1 MKKRYTFTD
10 GETIDADL
18 DDLRKL
24 LAENQCYLDN
34 YEDVYSSLE
43 DDDYVARG
51 NGFCDRKYSD
61 DFIEGQM
68 EKYGRRVKE
77 IEGWIAEW
85 PAEKPSNYRAKII
98 FTAFFLTFITI
109 MSSCNQKTSVDLI
122 LHNANIYT
130 VDNDFTKVQ
139 AFAVKDGKFVA
150 VGDEKQIMQHYTAKE
165 IIDAQGNAVY
175 PGFMDGHCHFT
186 GYGENLV
193 RWANLKG
200 CRSFDEV
207 IERLKVHDSLYPSD
221 WLLGRGWDQNLWEV
235 AEFPD
240 NKKLVE
246 VFPDKKVLLTRVDGH
261 AVLVSKEVLELA
273 GIDENTKM
281 DGGMAIVKD
290 GRCTGVLLDNLAD
303 AAKALV
309 PKMETELRV
318 QALLK
323 AQENCMAV
331 GLTSV
336 TDAGLDIATIELIDS
351 LQQAGQL
358 IMHVNAMVNPDDE
371 TMDYFMGQGVIDKE
385 CLTVRSV
392 KIYADGALGSRG
404 AKLLEPYSDD
414 PTNTGLM
421 VENDDFYHHVCQK
434 AYDAGFQ
441 VCCHAI
447 GDGGVRHV
455 LDIYSEYL
463 KGQNDLRWR
472 IEHSQVVDEADFQR
486 YGEYSVIPSI
496 QTTHCTSDMDWA
508 DERLGEERIK
518 NAYAYQR
525 LLQQNGWVVNGTDF
539 PIEDIGPIYT
549 FYAAVA
555 RKHLDGSPAK
565 GFQME
570 NALTREQAL
579 RSITIWVA
587 KGCFLENRKGSIE
600 VGKDADFVILDRDL
614 MTIAEDEIPAAIVKM
629 CYIPLKME

>member
-1 MKKRYTFTD
+1 MKT
-10 GETIDADL
+10 L
-18 DDLRKL
+18 
-24 LAENQCYLDN
+24 
-34 YEDVYSSLE
+34 
-43 DDDYVARG
+43 
-51 NGFCDRKYSD
+51 
-61 DFIEGQM
+61 
-68 EKYGRRVKE
+68 VKQTL
-77 IEGWIAEW
+77 
-85 PAEKPSNYRAKII
+85 II
-98 FTAFFLTFITI
+98 TALSAIILILMT
-109 MSSCNQKTSVDLI
+109 SCNPKTPVDLI
-122 LHNANIYT
+122 VHNANIYT
-130 VDNDFTKVQ
+130 VDNDFSKAQ

-150 VGDEKQIMQHYTAKE
+150 VGDEEQILRQYTAE
-165 IIDAQGNAVY
+165 ETIDAQGDAVY

-193 RWANLKG
+193 RWADLKG

-207 IERLKVHDSLYPSD
+207 IERLKVHDNLYPSE

-240 NKKLVE
+240 NTRLSE
-246 VFPDKKVLLTRVDGH
+246 VFPNRNVLLTRVDGH
-261 AVLVSKEVLELA
+261 AVLVSKEVLDLA
-273 GIDENTKM
+273 GINESTKM

-290 GRCTGVLLDNLAD
+290 GHCTGVLLDNLAD
-303 AAKALV
+303 SAKALV
-309 PKMETELRV
+309 PKMETAQRI
-318 QALLK
+318 QAFLK

-351 LQQAGQL
+351 LQQDGQL
-358 IMHVNAMVNPDDE
+358 KMHVNAMVNPDDE
-371 TMDYFMGQGVIDKE
+371 TMDHFMNQGVIDKE
-385 CLTVRSV
+385 RLTVRSV

-404 AKLLEPYSDD
+404 AKLLEPYTDD
-414 PTNTGLM
+414 PSNTGLM
-421 VENDDFYHHVCQK
+421 VESDDFYRHVCQK
-434 AYDAGFQ
+434 AYDAGYQ

-447 GDGGVRHV
+447 GDGGVHHI
-455 LDIYSEYL
+455 LDIYSKYL

-472 IEHSQVVDEADFQR
+472 IEHSQVVDEKDFQR
-486 YGEYSVIPSI
+486 YGEFSIIPSI

-508 DERLGEERIK
+508 DERLGERIK

-539 PIEDIGPIYT
+539 PIEDISPIYT

-555 RKHLDGSPAK
+555 RKHLDGTPSE

-587 KGCFLENRKGSIE
+587 KGCFLEDRKGSIE

-614 MTIAEDEIPAAIVKM
+614 MTAAENKIPEAKVKL
-629 CYIPLKME
+629 CHIQ

>member
-1 MKKRYTFTD
+1 MAINTKTDSTMKT
-10 GETIDADL
+10 L
-18 DDLRKL
+18 
-24 LAENQCYLDN
+24 
-34 YEDVYSSLE
+34 
-43 DDDYVARG
+43 
-51 NGFCDRKYSD
+51 
-61 DFIEGQM
+61 
-68 EKYGRRVKE
+68 VKQTL
-77 IEGWIAEW
+77 
-85 PAEKPSNYRAKII
+85 II
-98 FTAFFLTFITI
+98 TALSAIILILMT
-109 MSSCNQKTSVDLI
+109 SCNPKTPVDLI
-122 LHNANIYT
+122 VHNANIYT
-130 VDNDFTKVQ
+130 VDNDFSKAQ

-150 VGDEKQIMQHYTAKE
+150 VGDEEQILRQYTAE
-165 IIDAQGNAVY
+165 ETIDAQGDAVY

-193 RWANLKG
+193 RWADLKG
-200 CRSFDEV
+200 CRSLDEV
-207 IERLKVHDSLYPSD
+207 IERLKVHDNLYPSE

-240 NKKLVE
+240 NTQLAE
-246 VFPDKKVLLTRVDGH
+246 VFPNKKVLLTRVDGH
-261 AVLVSKEVLELA
+261 AVLVSKEVLDLA
-273 GIDENTKM
+273 GINESTKM

-290 GRCTGVLLDNLAD
+290 GHCTGVLLDNLAD
-303 AAKALV
+303 SAKALV
-309 PKMETELRV
+309 PKMETAQRI
-318 QALLK
+318 QAFLK

-351 LQQAGQL
+351 LQQDGQL
-358 IMHVNAMVNPDDE
+358 KMHVNAMVNPDDE
-371 TMDYFMGQGVIDKE
+371 TMDHFMNQGVIDKE
-385 CLTVRSV
+385 RLTVRSV

-404 AKLLEPYSDD
+404 AKLLEPYTDD
-414 PTNTGLM
+414 PSNTGLM
-421 VENDDFYHHVCQK
+421 VESDDFYRHVCQK
-434 AYDAGFQ
+434 AYDAGYQ

-447 GDGGVRHV
+447 GDGGVHHI
-455 LDIYSEYL
+455 LDIYSKYL

-472 IEHSQVVDEADFQR
+472 IEHSQTVADADFQR
-486 YGEYSVIPSI
+486 YGDLSVIPSI

-508 DERLGEERIK
+508 DERLGERIK

-539 PIEDIGPIYT
+539 PIEDISPIYT

-555 RKHLDGSPAK
+555 RKHLDGTPSE

-587 KGCFLENRKGSIE
+587 KGCFLEDRKGSIE

-614 MTIAEDEIPAAIVKM
+614 MTAAENKIPEAKVKL
-629 CYIPLKME
+629 CHIQ

>member
-1 MKKRYTFTD
+1 MIISTVFFTL
-10 GETIDADL
+10 I
-18 DDLRKL
+18 
-24 LAENQCYLDN
+24 
-34 YEDVYSSLE
+34 
-43 DDDYVARG
+43 
-51 NGFCDRKYSD
+51 
-61 DFIEGQM
+61 
-68 EKYGRRVKE
+68 
-77 IEGWIAEW
+77 
-85 PAEKPSNYRAKII
+85 
-98 FTAFFLTFITI
+98 LTLMT
-109 MSSCNQKTSVDLI
+109 SCNHKTPVELI
-122 LHNANIYT
+122 VHNAKVYT
-130 VDNDFTKVQ
+130 VDDNFSMAQ

-150 VGDEKQIMQHYTAKE
+150 VGNEEMIMRQYTADE
-165 IIDAQGNAVY
+165 TIDAQGDAVY

-193 RWANLKG
+193 SWANLKG
-200 CRSFDEV
+200 CQSFEEV
-207 IERLKVHDSLYPSD
+207 IERLKVHDSLYPSE

-240 NKKLVE
+240 NTRLSE
-246 VFPDKKVLLTRVDGH
+246 IFPEKNVLLTRVDGH

-273 GIDENTKM
+273 GINENTKM

-290 GRCTGVLLDNLAD
+290 GQCTGVLLDNLAD
-303 AAKALV
+303 ATKALV
-309 PKMETELRV
+309 PKMETAQRV
-318 QALLK
+318 QAFMK

-351 LQQAGQL
+351 LQTTGQL
-358 IMHVNAMVNPDDE
+358 KMHVNAMVNPDDE
-371 TMDYFMGQGVIDKE
+371 TMDYFMQQGAIDKE
-385 CLTVRSV
+385 RLTVRSV

-414 PTNTGLM
+414 LTNTGLM
-421 VENDDFYHHVCQK
+421 VESDDFYHHVCQK
-434 AYDAGFQ
+434 AYDAGYQ

-447 GDGGVRHV
+447 GDGGVHHI
-455 LDIYSEYL
+455 LDIYSEFL
-463 KGQNDLRWR
+463 KGNNDLRWR

-508 DERLGEERIK
+508 DERLDERIK

-525 LLQQNGWVVNGTDF
+525 LLQQNGWIINGTDF
-539 PIEDIGPIYT
+539 PIEDINPIYT

-555 RKHLDGSPAK
+555 RKHLDGTPAE

-570 NALTREQAL
+570 DALTREQAL

-600 VGKDADFVILDRDL
+600 VGKDADFMILDRDL
-614 MTIAEDEIPAAIVKM
+614 MTVAESEIPEAKVKM
-629 CYIPLKME
+629 CYIH

>member
-1 MKKRYTFTD
+1 MD
-10 GETIDADL
+10 
-18 DDLRKL
+18 
-24 LAENQCYLDN
+24 C
-34 YEDVYSSLE
+34 
-43 DDDYVARG
+43 AR
-51 NGFCDRKYSD
+51 NS
-61 DFIEGQM
+61 
-68 EKYGRRVKE
+68 
-77 IEGWIAEW
+77 
-85 PAEKPSNYRAKII
+85 II
-98 FTAFFLTFITI
+98 FLSLSLNSSKNSFTMKTPVKQIVKTIIPTFFASILTLMI
-109 MSSCNQKTSVDLI
+109 SCNHQTPVDLI
-122 LHNANIYT
+122 VINANVYT
-130 VDNDFTKVQ
+130 VDSAFSKAQ

-150 VGDEKQIMQHYTAKE
+150 VGNDETILSHYIAKE
-165 IIDAQGNAVY
+165 AIDAQGDAVY

-207 IERLKVHDSLYPSD
+207 IERLKIHDDLYPSE

-235 AEFPD
+235 VEFPD
-240 NKKLVE
+240 NERLTE
-246 VFPDKKVLLTRVDGH
+246 AFPNKKVLLTRVDGH
-261 AVLVSKEVLELA
+261 AVLASKEVLELA
-273 GIDENTKM
+273 GIDQNTKM
-281 DGGMAIVKD
+281 DGGMAIVKE

-309 PKMETELRV
+309 PKMEKTQRI
-318 QALLK
+318 QGLLK

-351 LQQAGQL
+351 LQQSGQL
-358 IMHVNAMVNPDDE
+358 KMHVNAMVNPDDE
-371 TMDYFMGQGVIDKE
+371 TMDYFMNQGVIDKDR
-385 CLTVRSV
+385 LTVRSV

-404 AKLLEPYSDD
+404 AKLLEPYADD
-414 PTNTGLM
+414 PENTGLIL
-421 VENDDFYHHVCQK
+421 ESDEFYRHVCQK
-434 AYDAGFQ
+434 AYDAGYQ

-447 GDGGVRHV
+447 GDGGVRHI

-486 YGEYSVIPSI
+486 YGEFSVIPSI

-508 DERLGEERIK
+508 DERLGERIK
-518 NAYAYQR
+518 NAYAYQQ

-539 PIEDIGPIYT
+539 PIEDISPIYT

-555 RKHLDGSPAK
+555 RKHLDGTPTE

-570 NALTREQAL
+570 NALSREQAL

-587 KGCFLENRKGSIE
+587 KGCFLETQKGSIE

-614 MTIAEDEIPAAIVKM
+614 MTVAESEIPAAKVKL
-629 CYIPLKME
+629 CHIH

>member
-1 MKKRYTFTD
+1 MKT
-10 GETIDADL
+10 L
-18 DDLRKL
+18 
-24 LAENQCYLDN
+24 
-34 YEDVYSSLE
+34 
-43 DDDYVARG
+43 
-51 NGFCDRKYSD
+51 
-61 DFIEGQM
+61 
-68 EKYGRRVKE
+68 VKQTL
-77 IEGWIAEW
+77 
-85 PAEKPSNYRAKII
+85 II
-98 FTAFFLTFITI
+98 TALSAIILILMT
-109 MSSCNQKTSVDLI
+109 SCNPKTPVDLI
-122 LHNANIYT
+122 VHNANIYT
-130 VDNDFTKVQ
+130 VDNDFSKAQ

-150 VGDEKQIMQHYTAKE
+150 VGDEEQILRQYTAE
-165 IIDAQGNAVY
+165 ETIDAQGDAVY

-193 RWANLKG
+193 RWADLKG
-200 CRSFDEV
+200 CRSLDEV
-207 IERLKVHDSLYPSD
+207 IERLKVHDNLYPSE

-240 NKKLVE
+240 NTQLAE
-246 VFPDKKVLLTRVDGH
+246 VFPNKKVLLTRVDGH
-261 AVLVSKEVLELA
+261 AVLVSKEVLDLA
-273 GIDENTKM
+273 GINESTKM

-290 GRCTGVLLDNLAD
+290 GHCTGVLLDNLAD
-303 AAKALV
+303 SAKALV
-309 PKMETELRV
+309 PKMETAQRI
-318 QALLK
+318 QAFLK

-351 LQQAGQL
+351 LQQDGQL
-358 IMHVNAMVNPDDE
+358 KMHVNAMVNPDDE
-371 TMDYFMGQGVIDKE
+371 TMDHFMNQGVIDKE
-385 CLTVRSV
+385 RLTVRSV

-404 AKLLEPYSDD
+404 AKLLEPYTDD
-414 PTNTGLM
+414 PSNTGLM
-421 VENDDFYHHVCQK
+421 VESDDFYRHVCQK
-434 AYDAGFQ
+434 AYDAGYQ

-447 GDGGVRHV
+447 GDGGVHHI
-455 LDIYSEYL
+455 LDIYSKYL

-472 IEHSQVVDEADFQR
+472 IEHSQTVADADFQR
-486 YGEYSVIPSI
+486 YGDLSVIPSI

-508 DERLGEERIK
+508 DERLGERIK

-539 PIEDIGPIYT
+539 PIEDISPIYT

-555 RKHLDGSPAK
+555 RKHLDGTPSE

-587 KGCFLENRKGSIE
+587 KGCFLEDRKGSIE

-614 MTIAEDEIPAAIVKM
+614 MTAAENKIPEAKVKL
-629 CYIPLKME
+629 CHIQ

>member
-1 MKKRYTFTD
+1 MKTPVKQIIK
-10 GETIDADL
+10 TI
-18 DDLRKL
+18 
-24 LAENQCYLDN
+24 
-34 YEDVYSSLE
+34 
-43 DDDYVARG
+43 
-51 NGFCDRKYSD
+51 
-61 DFIEGQM
+61 I
-68 EKYGRRVKE
+68 
-77 IEGWIAEW
+77 
-85 PAEKPSNYRAKII
+85 PTI
-98 FTAFFLTFITI
+98 FASILTFMT
-109 MSSCNQKTSVDLI
+109 SCNQKTPVDLI
-122 LHNANIYT
+122 VHNAVVYT
-130 VDNDFTKVQ
+130 VDDDFTKAQ

-150 VGDEKQIMQHYTAKE
+150 VGDEETIMNQYAAMET
-165 IIDAQGNAVY
+165 IDAQGDAVY

-186 GYGENLV
+186 SYGENLI

-207 IERLKVHDSLYPSD
+207 IERLKAHDSLYPSE
-221 WLLGRGWDQNLWEV
+221 WLLGRGWDQNRWEM

-240 NKKLVE
+240 NERLAE
-246 VFPDKKVLLTRVDGH
+246 VFPAKKVLLTRVDGH

-273 GIDENTKM
+273 GIDQNTKM

-309 PKMETELRV
+309 PKMETEQRV
-318 QALLK
+318 QAFMK

-336 TDAGLDIATIELIDS
+336 TDAGLNIATIELIDS
-351 LQQAGQL
+351 MQQAGEL
-358 IMHVNAMVNPDDE
+358 KMHINAMVNPDDE
-371 TMDYFMGQGVIDKE
+371 TMDYFMRQGVIDKE
-385 CLTVRSV
+385 RLSVRSV

-414 PTNTGLM
+414 PSNTGLM
-421 VENDDFYHHVCQK
+421 VESDDFYRHVCQK
-434 AYDAGFQ
+434 AHDAGYQ

-447 GDGGVRHV
+447 GDGGVRYI

-508 DERLGEERIK
+508 DERLGERIK

-525 LLQQNGWVVNGTDF
+525 LLQQNGWVINGTDF
-539 PIEDIGPIYT
+539 PIEDISPIYT

-555 RKHLDGSPAK
+555 RKHLDGTPAE

-587 KGCFLENRKGSIE
+587 KGCFLEDRKGSIE

-614 MTIAEDEIPAAIVKM
+614 MTMAENEIPVTKVKM
-629 CYIPLKME
+629 CYIH

>member
-1 MKKRYTFTD
+1 MKT
-10 GETIDADL
+10 L
-18 DDLRKL
+18 
-24 LAENQCYLDN
+24 
-34 YEDVYSSLE
+34 
-43 DDDYVARG
+43 
-51 NGFCDRKYSD
+51 
-61 DFIEGQM
+61 
-68 EKYGRRVKE
+68 VKQ
-77 IEGWIAEW
+77 ILNI
-85 PAEKPSNYRAKII
+85 
-98 FTAFFLTFITI
+98 TAFIALILIF
-109 MSSCNQKTSVDLI
+109 MNSCNQKTPVDLI
-122 LHNANIYT
+122 VHNANIYT
-130 VDNDFTKVQ
+130 VDNDFSKAQ

-150 VGDEKQIMQHYTAKE
+150 VCDEEQIMRQYTAEKT
-165 IIDAQGNAVY
+165 IDAQGDAVY

-193 RWANLKG
+193 RWADLKG

-207 IERLKVHDSLYPSD
+207 IERLKVHDSLYLAE

-235 AEFPD
+235 AEFPTYE
-240 NKKLVE
+240 KLAE
-246 VFPDKKVLLTRVDGH
+246 IFPNRNVLLTRVDGH

-273 GIDENTKM
+273 GINENTKM
-281 DGGMAIVKD
+281 DGGMAIIKD
-290 GRCTGVLLDNLAD
+290 GHCTGVLLDNLAD

-309 PKMETELRV
+309 PKMETAQRV
-318 QALLK
+318 PALLK
-323 AQENCMAV
+323 AQENCMTV

-351 LQQAGQL
+351 LQQTGQL
-358 IMHVNAMVNPDDE
+358 KMHVNAMVNPDDE
-371 TMDYFMGQGVIDKE
+371 TMDHFMQQGIINKPR
-385 CLTVRSV
+385 LTVRSV

-414 PTNTGLM
+414 PSNTGLI
-421 VENDDFYHHVCQK
+421 VENDDFYRHVCQK
-434 AYDAGFQ
+434 AYEAGYQ

-447 GDGGVRHV
+447 GDGGVHHI

-463 KGQNDLRWR
+463 KGKNDLRWR

-486 YGEYSVIPSI
+486 YGGFSVIPSI

-508 DERLGEERIK
+508 DERLGERIK

-539 PIEDIGPIYT
+539 PIEDISPLYT

-555 RKHLDGSPAK
+555 RKHLDGTPTE

-570 NALTREQAL
+570 NALSREQAL

-587 KGCFLENRKGSIE
+587 KGCFLEDRKGSIE

-614 MTIAEDEIPAAIVKM
+614 MTVAEDQIPTAKIKL
-629 CYIPLKME
+629 CHIH